1 MSFTFTKRSAEV
13 ERTVTQKA
21 SIFLRLVADE
31 IVNTAQPKTPASSKN
46 PRLRN
51 DVLKQVLGLHAI
63 IKWDK
68 VYAQYQESGQRADGS
83 HKVKNY
89 TTPGTGAHFAANAVQ
104 SVLKRTQAIAKKAGL
119 L

>member
-1 MSFTFTKRSAEV
+1 MSYKITDRSPAV
-13 ERTVTQKA
+13 ESTITQKA
-21 SIFLRLVADE
+21 SIFLRFVAEE
-31 IVNTAQPKTPASSKN
+31 IVNIAKPSTPASAVN

-68 VYAQYQESGQRADGS
+68 VYAQYQEAGERADGS

-89 TTPGTGAHFAANAVQ
+89 TTPGTGPHFAEKAVKQ
-104 SVLKRTQAIAKKAGL
+104 VLQRTQQIAKKAGL
-119 L
+119 A